1 MKKQRILITGA
12 AGFIGYWLC
21 KKLLDNKN
29 NEVVG
34 LDNLNSYY
42 SVKLKKER
50 IKELKK
56 AKNFLFLKLDLLEKK
71 RLNQLFQKKN
81 LILSI
86 I

>member
-1 MKKQRILITGA
+1 MKKQKILITGA

-50 IKELKK
+50 LTWP
-56 AKNFLFLKLDLLEKK
+56 FQTQLDLVDTMLVSYSK
-71 RLNQLFQKKN
+71 RLIKV
-81 LILSI
+81 IV
-86 I
+86 

>member
-1 MKKQRILITGA
+1 MKKQKILITGA

-56 AKNFLFLKLDLLEKK
+56 AKNFIFLKLDLLEKK
-71 RLNQLFQKKN
+71 KIK
-81 LILSI
+81 SI
-86 I
+86 IPKKKI